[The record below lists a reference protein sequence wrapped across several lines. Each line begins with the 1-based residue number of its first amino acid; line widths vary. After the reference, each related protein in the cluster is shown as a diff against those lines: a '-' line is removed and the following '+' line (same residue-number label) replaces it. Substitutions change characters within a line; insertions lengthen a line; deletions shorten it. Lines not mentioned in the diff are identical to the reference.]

1 MRQDICKPGDLVE
14 VLVGGEWHGAK
25 IESFERSFYTVR
37 FDPPITIQEVV
48 IETKSGGFLFLK
60 KITTTQYKK
69 ITIRAREN
77 WMDTRPKNPAN
88 EFDAQQIA
96 PASTGAYFLCNHAY
110 PMHKIQ
116 ERAFDSTH
124 LNVATR
130 PSPY

>member
-69 ITIRAREN
+69 ITIERLERIG
-77 WMDTRPKNPAN
+77 WTRVRRIP
-88 EFDAQQIA
+88 
-96 PASTGAYFLCNHAY
+96 
-110 PMHKIQ
+110 PMS
-116 ERAFDSTH
+116 STH
-124 LNVATR
+124 NK
-130 PSPY
+130 